1 MESKD
6 FLIAGETAGIQEWGS
21 RDNPEALSLGN
32 VTFVRMT
39 KGKKRRV
46 IVIVVIIPQ
55 KEESEE

>member
-1 MESKD
+1 MESKE
-6 FLIAGETAGIQEWGS
+6 FLIAGERAGIPEWGS
-21 RDNPEALSLGN
+21 RDNPEALILGN

-46 IVIVVIIPQ
+46 IVIAVIPQ